1 MLIYQRARWLC
12 SAIVFVLPYITVVPV
27 TADEPVYIA
36 HGAQNEMNAPLW
48 IAVEKGSFKKYG
60 LDVRMLQVRNGAV
73 SIAAL
78 ASGSLK
84 VVWTH
89 PSSALSAVSGG
100 MKMSCIA
107 SSSNKITRELVV
119 RKGIGSLEDLRGK
132 VFGVQSIGGGF
143 WLQTM
148 TMLESLGIDPDK
160 YQLAVRVV
168 GETAI
173 VAQALMSENIDAA
186 VLPYSFADQA
196 KRLGFRSLADSAEL
210 KTPYQGNCICALR
223 DVIASSPDLMSNL
236 VKGMVEGIA
245 YVQDPNSKSQVMDVL
260 KKNLRL
266 TKAED
271 VEASY
276 KVLRLMTT
284 MDIAPNPEAWRT
296 IQKIVARVNGKV
308 AQVALD
314 QVLNGG
320 FVQRLEKSGFIA
332 EARQRVAR

>member
-1 MLIYQRARWLC
+1 MLMYQRARSLLG
-12 SAIVFVLPYITVVPV
+12 AILFVLPFTVIPV
-27 TADEPVYIA
+27 AAEEPIYIA

-186 VLPYSFADQA
+186 VLPYSFAEQA

-236 VKGMVEGIA
+236 IKGMVEGIA
-245 YVQDPNSKSQVMDVL
+245 YVQDPNYKPQVMDVL
-260 KKNLRL
+260 KRNLRL

-284 MDIAPNPEAWRT
+284 MDIAPNLEAWKT
-296 IQKIVARVNGKV
+296 IQKIVGRVNGKV

-314 QVLNGG
+314 QVLNGS
-320 FVQRLEKSGFIA
+320 FVQRLEKSGYLA
-332 EARQRVAR
+332 EARQKVGR

>member
-1 MLIYQRARWLC
+1 MPMYQLGRWFLG
-12 SAIVFVLPYITVVPV
+12 AILLVLPFTVIL
-27 TADEPVYIA
+27 AAAEEPIYIA

-84 VVWTH
+84 IVWTH

-100 MKMSCIA
+100 MKMSCVA

-119 RKGIGSLEDLRGK
+119 RKGIASLEDLRGK

-168 GETAI
+168 GETGI

-236 VKGMVEGIA
+236 IKGMVEGIG
-245 YVQDPNSKSQVMDVL
+245 YVQDPNYKPQVMDVL
-260 KKNLRL
+260 KRNLRL
-266 TKAED
+266 TKTED

-284 MDIAPNPEAWRT
+284 MDIAPNLEAWKT
-296 IQKIVARVNGKV
+296 IQKIVGRVNGKV

-314 QVLNGG
+314 QVLNGS
-320 FVQRLEKSGFIA
+320 FVQRLEKSGFLA

>member
-1 MLIYQRARWLC
+1 MLTCQRGRWLW
-12 SAIVFVLPYITVVPV
+12 SAVFLFLPYVIVLPLAAEEQIF
-27 TADEPVYIA
+27 IA
-36 HGAQNEMNAPLW
+36 HGAQNEMNGPLW
-48 IAVEKGSFKKYG
+48 MAVEKGSFKKYG
-60 LDVRMLQVRNGAV
+60 LDVRMLQVRSGAV

-84 VVWTH
+84 IVWTH

-119 RKGIGSLEDLRGK
+119 RRGIGSLEDLRGK

-160 YQLAVRVV
+160 YQLALRVV
-168 GETAI
+168 GDTAV

-186 VLPYSFADQA
+186 VLPYSFAEQA
-196 KRLGFRSLADSAEL
+196 KRAGFRSLADSADL

-223 DVIASSPDLMSNL
+223 DAIANSPDLMTNL
-236 VKGMVEGIA
+236 IKGMIEGIA
-245 YVQDPNSKSQVMDVL
+245 MVQDPNYKQQVMDVL

-266 TKAED
+266 SKAED

-284 MDIAPNPEAWRT
+284 MDVAPNPEAWRT

-308 AQVALD
+308 AQVDLD
-314 QVLNGG
+314 QVLNGS
-320 FVQRLEKSGFIA
+320 FVQRLEKTGFLT
-332 EARQRVAR
+332 EARQRAVH